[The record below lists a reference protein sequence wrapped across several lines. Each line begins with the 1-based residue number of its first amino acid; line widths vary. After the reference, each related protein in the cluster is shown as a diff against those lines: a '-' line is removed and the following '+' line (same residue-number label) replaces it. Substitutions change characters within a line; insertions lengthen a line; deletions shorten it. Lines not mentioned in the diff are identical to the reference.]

1 MLAAMREQLDVL
13 VIGAG
18 ISGID
23 AGYHLQTSCPG
34 KSFAILEARDAI
46 GGTWDLFRYPGI
58 RSDSDMLTL
67 GFPFRP
73 WPSSKL
79 IADGESIR
87 TYVRETAAHY
97 GIDRKIRFHTRVER
111 ASWSSERARWRIEA
125 RDTKTGER
133 VELECSFLFACSGY
147 YDYAQGYTPELPG
160 RERFR
165 GRIVHPQQWTPD
177 IDYAGK
183 RVIVIG
189 SGATAVTL
197 VPELARQAA
206 HVTMLQRSPTYV
218 VSVPATDRIAGW
230 MFDKLPFGPAH
241 SLARWKNVLL
251 GMAFYQ
257 YCRRY
262 PERAARWIRAQVAKQ
277 LPEAD
282 VAAHFTPSYKPWDQR
297 LCLVPDADLFAAL
310 RDGRASVV
318 TDQIETFTETG
329 IQLRSGR
336 HLDADLIV
344 TATGLQM
351 KFMGGVQLAID
362 GAPIDPP
369 SLLVYKGMMLSGVP
383 NLAFA
388 VGYTNAS
395 WTLKCDLTSRY
406 VCRLLKYM
414 DKHGHRSCTPRAD
427 PSIEAIPL
435 IDFSSGYV
443 QRALP
448 FLPRQG
454 SKVPWRLYQNYA
466 MDLVT
471 LQHGRVDD
479 RAMQFAG

>member
-1 MLAAMREQLDVL
+1 MAEQLDVL
-13 VIGAG
+13 IIGAG

-23 AGYHLQTSCPG
+23 AAYHLQASCPG
-34 KSFAILEARDAI
+34 KSYAILEARDAI

-73 WPSSKL
+73 WPSAKL

-87 TYVRETAAHY
+87 TYVCETAEHY
-97 GIDRKIRFHTRVER
+97 GIDRKIRFHHRVER
-111 ASWSSERARWRIEA
+111 ARWSSERARWHVEA
-125 RDTKTGER
+125 RDTKTGAR
-133 VELECSFLFACSGY
+133 VELDCGFLFSAAGY
-147 YDYAQGYTPELPG
+147 YDYDAGYTPELPG

-165 GRIVHPQQWTPD
+165 GRIVHPQSWTPD

-183 RVIVIG
+183 RVVVIG

-197 VPELARQAA
+197 VPELAKQAA

-230 MFDKLPFGPAH
+230 LFDKLPSRPAH
-241 SLARWKNVLL
+241 SIARWKNVLF

-257 YCRRY
+257 FCRRY

-277 LPEAD
+277 LPGFD
-282 VAAHFTPSYKPWDQR
+282 VATHFTPTYKPWDQR
-297 LCLVPDADLFAAL
+297 LCLVPDADLFRAL
-310 RDGRASVV
+310 RDGSASIV
-318 TDQIETFTETG
+318 TGVIDSFDETG
-329 IQLRSGR
+329 IRLRSGE

-344 TATGLQM
+344 TATGLSLR
-351 KFMGGVQLAID
+351 FLGGVELVVD
-362 GAPIDPP
+362 GAKLAAP
-369 SLLVYKGMMLSGVP
+369 SLLVYKGMMLSDVP

-388 VGYTNAS
+388 IGYTNAS
-395 WTLKCDLTSRY
+395 WTLKCDLTSRF
-406 VCRLLKYM
+406 VCRLLNHM
-414 DKHGHRSCTPRAD
+414 DARGYRACVPRRD
-427 PSIEAIPL
+427 PSIEAEPI

-448 FLPRQG
+448 LLPQQG
-454 SKVPWRLYQNYA
+454 SRVPWKLYQNYA
-466 MDLVT
+466 RDLWT
-471 LQHGRVDD
+471 LERGRLAD
-479 RAMQFAG
+479 RALQFTR